1 MYIELLLFF
10 LSLQGAIDW
19 RGLRRLSD
27 QDTLLLSRAKL
38 YNILIYCGWLSAIWP
53 SLKHCKDKPHAT
65 PTSPPPIPLPPKAG
79 RLGFWHGPGNPG
91 RAAPEG
97 GRGLGPAASRV
108 KFIQGAPRIPPDR
121 IGGLDEKWFGGTRAE
136 QT

>member
-1 MYIELLLFF
+1 MHYSIHLFFIHQKLYLFKLLVLYIELLLFF

-53 SLKHCKDKPHAT
+53 SLQHCKDKPHAT
-65 PTSPPPIPLPPKAG
+65 PTSPPPIPLPPTSPLPKRPPPPTSG
-79 RLGFWHGPGNPG
+79 GGNYNLLLT
-91 RAAPEG
+91 AAC
-97 GRGLGPAASRV
+97 
-108 KFIQGAPRIPPDR
+108 
-121 IGGLDEKWFGGTRAE
+121 
-136 QT
+136 